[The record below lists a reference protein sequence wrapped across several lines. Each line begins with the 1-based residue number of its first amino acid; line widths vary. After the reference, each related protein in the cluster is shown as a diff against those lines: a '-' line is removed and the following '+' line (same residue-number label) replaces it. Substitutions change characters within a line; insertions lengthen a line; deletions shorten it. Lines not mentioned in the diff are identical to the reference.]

1 MMSTPADTIQ
11 RSMLV
16 TGGLGF
22 IGSAFAKRAASAGSR
37 VVVLDA
43 MTYAADPTSLA
54 GRGDIEIVHG
64 SITDT
69 LLVTT
74 LLHKYKVNTV
84 VNFAAESH
92 VDRSISDPGNF
103 METNIL
109 GVYSLLSSSLEHF
122 QQLSTN
128 DAQRF
133 RFVQISTDEVFG
145 SLGVTGFF
153 TEESPYDPRSPYS
166 ASKAAADHLVS
177 AWHHTYGL
185 PTITTYCT
193 NNFGPYQY
201 PEKLIPLLV
210 HLALAGE
217 ALPIYGDGANVR
229 DWIYVEDHVSGVMQA
244 LERGTPGGRYAF
256 GGGNER
262 SNLVLARE
270 VCQIL
275 DEVAPRSD
283 GTSYAAQI
291 AFVADRLGHDYRYA
305 IRGVRAE
312 SELGYAPQH
321 QFTEALKATVVW
333 HVARAREQ
341 TVAANLS

>member
-1 MMSTPADTIQ
+1 MPASTNK

-16 TGGLGF
+16 TGGYGF
-22 IGSAFAKRAASAGSR
+22 IGSAFAKRAASAGHR

-43 MTYAADPTSLA
+43 MTYAADLTSLA
-54 GRGDIEIVHG
+54 GRNDIEVARG
-64 SITDT
+64 NITDT
-69 LLVTT
+69 ALVARLLQE
-74 LLHKYKVNTV
+74 HQIDTV

-92 VDRSISDPGNF
+92 VDRSIAEPDTF
-103 METNIL
+103 MQTNIL
-109 GVYSLLSSSLEHF
+109 GVFLLLNASLARF
-122 QQLSTN
+122 QQLSAD

-145 SLGVTGFF
+145 SLGENGLF

-185 PTITTYCT
+185 PTITAYCT

-201 PEKLIPLLV
+201 PEKLIP
-210 HLALAGE
+210 HLIHCALAGKT
-217 ALPIYGDGANVR
+217 LPIYGDGSNVR

-244 LERGTPGGRYAF
+244 LERGAPGSRYAF

-262 SNLVLARE
+262 SNLALARE
-270 VCQIL
+270 ICQIL

-283 GTSYAAQI
+283 GASYVSQI
-291 AFVADRLGHDYRYA
+291 EFVADRLGHDYRYA
-305 IRGVRAE
+305 IDGARAE

-321 QFTEALKATVVW
+321 QFAEALKATVVW
-333 HVARAREQ
+333 HVERARAQ
-341 TVAANLS
+341 AVAAAGS

>member
-1 MMSTPADTIQ
+1 MPASKNQ

-16 TGGLGF
+16 TGGCGF
-22 IGSAFAKRAASAGSR
+22 IGSAFAKRAASAGNKI
-37 VVVLDA
+37 VVLDL

-54 GRGDIEIVHG
+54 GRSDIEIVRG

-69 LLVTT
+69 VLVADLLQRHTID
-74 LLHKYKVNTV
+74 TV

-92 VDRSISDPGNF
+92 VDRSIADPESF
-103 METNIL
+103 MQTNIL
-109 GVYSLLSSSLEHF
+109 GVYSMLNASLARF
-122 QQLSTN
+122 QQLRLD
-128 DAQRF
+128 DAQHF

-145 SLGVTGFF
+145 SLGETGHF

-193 NNFGPYQY
+193 NNFGPFQY
-201 PEKLIPLLV
+201 SEKLIPHIV
-210 HLALAGE
+210 NRALSGKT
-217 ALPIYGDGANVR
+217 LPIYGDGTNVR
-229 DWIYVEDHVSGVMQA
+229 DWIHVEDHVGGVMQA
-244 LERGTPGGRYAF
+244 LERGVPGGRYAF

-262 SNLVLARE
+262 SNLALARE
-270 VCQIL
+270 ICQIL

-283 GTSYAAQI
+283 GASYASQI
-291 AFVADRLGHDYRYA
+291 EFVVDRLGHDYRYA
-305 IRGVRAE
+305 IDGARAE

-321 QFTEALKATVVW
+321 QFAEALKATVIW
-333 HVARAREQ
+333 HVARARERA
-341 TVAANLS
+341 TTATGS

>member
-1 MMSTPADTIQ
+1 
-11 RSMLV
+11 MLV
-16 TGGLGF
+16 TGGYGF
-22 IGSAFAKRAASAGSR
+22 IGSAFAKRAASAGNR

-43 MTYAADPTSLA
+43 ITYAADLTSLA
-54 GRGDIEIVHG
+54 GRNDIEVARG
-64 SITDT
+64 NITDT
-69 LLVTT
+69 ALVARLLQE
-74 LLHKYKVNTV
+74 HQIDTV

-92 VDRSISDPGNF
+92 VDRSIAEPDTF
-103 METNIL
+103 MQTNIL
-109 GVYSLLSSSLEHF
+109 GVFSLLNASLARF
-122 QQLSTN
+122 QQLSAD

-145 SLGVTGFF
+145 SLGENGLF

-185 PTITTYCT
+185 PTLTTYCT

-201 PEKLIPLLV
+201 PEKLIP
-210 HLALAGE
+210 HLIHCALAGE
-217 ALPIYGDGANVR
+217 TLPIYGDGSNVR

-244 LERGTPGGRYAF
+244 LERGAPGSRYAF

-262 SNLVLARE
+262 SNLALARE
-270 VCQIL
+270 IFQIL

-283 GTSYAAQI
+283 GASYVSQSEC
-291 AFVADRLGHDYRYA
+291 VADRLGHDYRYA
-305 IRGVRAE
+305 IDGARAE

-321 QFTEALKATVVW
+321 QFAEALKATVVW
-333 HVARAREQ
+333 HVERARAQ
-341 TVAANLS
+341 VVAVAGS

>member
-1 MMSTPADTIQ
+1 
-11 RSMLV
+11 MLV

-22 IGSAFAKRAASAGSR
+22 IGSAFAKRAAGAGNR

-54 GRGDIEIVHG
+54 GRNDIEIVRG
-64 SITDT
+64 NITET
-69 LLVTT
+69 ALVKK
-74 LLHKYKVNTV
+74 LLHQHQISTV

-92 VDRSISDPGNF
+92 VDRSISDPGTF
-103 METNIL
+103 MDTNIL
-109 GVYSLLSSSLEHF
+109 GVYSLLNASLAHF
-122 QQLSTN
+122 QKLSTD

-133 RFVQISTDEVFG
+133 QFVQISTDEVFG
-145 SLGVTGFF
+145 SLGDTGQF
-153 TEESPYDPRSPYS
+153 TEESAYDPRSPYS

-201 PEKLIPLLV
+201 SEKLIPYLV
-210 HLALAGE
+210 HRALADKT
-217 ALPIYGDGANVR
+217 LPIYGDGSNVR

-244 LERGTPGGRYAF
+244 LDRGIPGGRYAF

-262 SNLVLARE
+262 SNLALARE
-270 VCQIL
+270 ICQIL
-275 DEVAPRSD
+275 DEVVPRSD
-283 GTSYAAQI
+283 GASYTSQI
-291 AFVADRLGHDYRYA
+291 ALVTDRLGHDYRYA
-305 IRGVRAE
+305 IDGAQAE
-312 SELGYAPQH
+312 RELAYAPQH
-321 QFTEALKATVVW
+321 PFAEALKATVIW

-341 TVAANLS
+341 ATVAAGA

>member
-1 MMSTPADTIQ
+1 MPASTIK

-16 TGGLGF
+16 TGGYGF
-22 IGSAFAKRAASAGSR
+22 IGSAFAKRAASAGHR

-43 MTYAADPTSLA
+43 MTYAADLTSLA
-54 GRGDIEIVHG
+54 GRNDIEVACG
-64 SITDT
+64 NITDT
-69 LLVTT
+69 ALVARLLQE
-74 LLHKYKVNTV
+74 HQIDTV

-92 VDRSISDPGNF
+92 VDRSIAEPDTF
-103 METNIL
+103 MQTNIL
-109 GVYSLLSSSLEHF
+109 GVFSLLNASLARF
-122 QQLSTN
+122 QQLSAD

-145 SLGVTGFF
+145 SLGENGLF

-201 PEKLIPLLV
+201 PEKLIP
-210 HLALAGE
+210 HLIHCALAGKT
-217 ALPIYGDGANVR
+217 LPIYGDGSNVR

-244 LERGTPGGRYAF
+244 LEHGGPGGRYAF

-262 SNLVLARE
+262 SNLALARE
-270 VCQIL
+270 ICQIL

-283 GTSYAAQI
+283 GASYVSQI
-291 AFVADRLGHDYRYA
+291 EFVADRLGHDYRYA
-305 IRGVRAE
+305 IDGARAE

-321 QFTEALKATVVW
+321 QFTEALKASVIW
-333 HVARAREQ
+333 HVERARAQ
-341 TVAANLS
+341 VAAAEKP

>member
-1 MMSTPADTIQ
+1 MSLPANSNK

-16 TGGLGF
+16 SGGYGF
-22 IGSAFAKRAASAGSR
+22 IGSAFAKRAASAGNK
-37 VVVLDA
+37 VVVLDL

-54 GRGDIEIVHG
+54 ARSDIEIVRG
-64 SITDT
+64 NITDT
-69 LLVTT
+69 TVVAELLQR
-74 LLHKYKVNTV
+74 HAIDTV

-92 VDRSISDPGNF
+92 VDRSIADPESF
-103 METNIL
+103 MQTNIL
-109 GVYSLLSSSLEHF
+109 GVYSMLNVSLARF
-122 QQLSTN
+122 QQLSTD

-145 SLGVTGFF
+145 SLGETGHF

-193 NNFGPYQY
+193 NNFGPFQY
-201 PEKLIPLLV
+201 PEKLIPHLV
-210 HLALAGE
+210 HRALAGVS
-217 ALPIYGDGANVR
+217 LPIYGDGSNVR
-229 DWIYVEDHVSGVMQA
+229 DWIHVEDHVSGVMQA

-262 SNLVLARE
+262 SNLALAQE
-270 VCQIL
+270 ICQIL
-275 DEVAPRSD
+275 DEVAPRID
-283 GTSYAAQI
+283 GASYASQI
-291 AFVADRLGHDYRYA
+291 AFVGDRLGHDYRYA
-305 IRGVRAE
+305 INGARAE

-321 QFTEALKATVVW
+321 QFAEALKATVIW

-341 TVAANLS
+341 SVSADRS

>member
-1 MMSTPADTIQ
+1 
-11 RSMLV
+11 MLV
-16 TGGLGF
+16 TGGYGF
-22 IGSAFAKRAASAGSR
+22 IGSAFAKRAASAGNR

-43 MTYAADPTSLA
+43 ITYAADLTSLA
-54 GRGDIEIVHG
+54 GRNDIEVARG
-64 SITDT
+64 NITDT
-69 LLVTT
+69 ALVARLLQE
-74 LLHKYKVNTV
+74 HQIDTV

-92 VDRSISDPGNF
+92 VDRSIAEPDTF
-103 METNIL
+103 MQTNIL
-109 GVYSLLSSSLEHF
+109 GVFSLLNASLARF
-122 QQLSTN
+122 QQLSSD

-145 SLGVTGFF
+145 SLGDNGLF

-166 ASKAAADHLVS
+166 ASKAATDHLVS

-201 PEKLIPLLV
+201 PEKLIP
-210 HLALAGE
+210 HLIHCALAGKT
-217 ALPIYGDGANVR
+217 LPIYGDGSNVR

-244 LERGTPGGRYAF
+244 LERGAPGGRYAF

-262 SNLVLARE
+262 SNLALARE
-270 VCQIL
+270 ICQIL

-283 GTSYAAQI
+283 EASYVSQI
-291 AFVADRLGHDYRYA
+291 KFVADRLGHDYRYA
-305 IRGVRAE
+305 IDGARAE

-321 QFTEALKATVVW
+321 QFAEALKATVVW
-333 HVARAREQ
+333 HVERARAQ
-341 TVAANLS
+341 VAAAAGS

>member
-1 MMSTPADTIQ
+1 MNMPATTNQ
-11 RSMLV
+11 RSLLV

-22 IGSAFAKRAASAGSR
+22 IGSAFAKRAASAGNR

-54 GRGDIEIVHG
+54 GRSDIEIVRG
-64 SITDT
+64 NITDASLVAE
-69 LLVTT
+69 LLQR
-74 LLHKYKVNTV
+74 HAIDTV

-92 VDRSISDPGNF
+92 VDRSIADPESF
-103 METNIL
+103 MQTNIL
-109 GVYSLLSSSLEHF
+109 GVYSILNASLARFQHLSAD
-122 QQLSTN
+122 

-133 RFVQISTDEVFG
+133 RFIQISTDEVFG
-145 SLGVTGFF
+145 SLGETGHF

-201 PEKLIPLLV
+201 PEKLIPNLV
-210 HLALAGE
+210 HRALAGE
-217 ALPIYGDGANVR
+217 TLPIYGDGTNVR
-229 DWIYVEDHVSGVMQA
+229 DWIYVEDHVSGVIQA
-244 LERGTPGGRYAF
+244 LERGVPGGHYAF

-262 SNLVLARE
+262 SNLALARE
-270 VCQIL
+270 ICQIL

-283 GTSYAAQI
+283 GASYASQI
-291 AFVADRLGHDYRYA
+291 KFVADRLRHDYRYA
-305 IRGVRAE
+305 IDGARAE

-321 QFTEALKATVVW
+321 QFAEALKATVIW
-333 HVARAREQ
+333 HVQRVRAQ
-341 TVAANLS
+341 GSAAVNA

>member
-1 MMSTPADTIQ
+1 
-11 RSMLV
+11 MLV

-22 IGSAFAKRAASAGSR
+22 IGSTFAKRAASAGNK

-54 GRGDIEIVHG
+54 GQSDIEIFHG
-64 SITDT
+64 NITDT
-69 LLVTT
+69 ALVAM
-74 LLHKYKVNTV
+74 LLHKHDIDTV

-92 VDRSISDPGNF
+92 VDRSISSPSNF

-109 GVYSLLSSSLEHF
+109 GVYSLLSASLGHF
-122 QQLSTN
+122 QQLSA
-128 DAQRF
+128 DRAQSF

-145 SLGVTGFF
+145 SLGDTGHF

-166 ASKAAADHLVS
+166 ASKAAADHLAS

-201 PEKLIPLLV
+201 PEKFIPHLV
-210 HLALAGE
+210 HRALAGDT
-217 ALPIYGDGANVR
+217 LPIYGNGTNVR
-229 DWIYVEDHVSGVMQA
+229 DWIYVEDHVSGVVQA
-244 LERGTPGGRYAF
+244 LERGTPGSQYAF

-262 SNLVLARE
+262 SNLALARE
-270 VCQIL
+270 ICQIL

-283 GTSYAAQI
+283 GASYASQI
-291 AFVADRLGHDYRYA
+291 EFVADRLGHDYRYA
-305 IRGVRAE
+305 IDGARAK

-333 HVARAREQ
+333 HVARVRAQ
-341 TVAANLS
+341 VVPAAGV

>member
-1 MMSTPADTIQ
+1 MPASTNK

-16 TGGLGF
+16 TGGYGF
-22 IGSAFAKRAASAGSR
+22 IGSAFAKRAASAGNR

-43 MTYAADPTSLA
+43 ITYAADLTSLA
-54 GRGDIEIVHG
+54 GRNDIEVARG
-64 SITDT
+64 NITDT
-69 LLVTT
+69 ALVARLLQE
-74 LLHKYKVNTV
+74 HQIDTV

-92 VDRSISDPGNF
+92 VDRSIAEPDTF
-103 METNIL
+103 MQTNIL
-109 GVYSLLSSSLEHF
+109 GVFLLLNASLARF
-122 QQLSTN
+122 QQLSAD

-145 SLGVTGFF
+145 SLGENGLF

-201 PEKLIPLLV
+201 PEKLIP
-210 HLALAGE
+210 HLIHCALAGKT
-217 ALPIYGDGANVR
+217 LPIYGDGSNVR

-244 LERGTPGGRYAF
+244 LERGAPGSRYAF

-262 SNLVLARE
+262 SNLALARE
-270 VCQIL
+270 ICQIL

-283 GTSYAAQI
+283 GASYVSQI
-291 AFVADRLGHDYRYA
+291 EFVADRPGHDYRYA
-305 IRGVRAE
+305 IDGARAE

-321 QFTEALKATVVW
+321 QFAEALKATVVW
-333 HVARAREQ
+333 HVERARAQ
-341 TVAANLS
+341 AVAAAGS

>member
-1 MMSTPADTIQ
+1 MPASTNK

-16 TGGLGF
+16 TGGYGF
-22 IGSAFAKRAASAGSR
+22 IGSAFAKRAASAGHR

-43 MTYAADPTSLA
+43 ITYAADLTSLA
-54 GRGDIEIVHG
+54 GRNDIEVIRG
-64 SITDT
+64 NITDT
-69 LLVTT
+69 ALVARLLQE
-74 LLHKYKVNTV
+74 HQIDTV

-92 VDRSISDPGNF
+92 VDRSIAEPDTF
-103 METNIL
+103 MQTNIL
-109 GVYSLLSSSLEHF
+109 GVFLLLNASLARF
-122 QQLSTN
+122 QQLSAD

-145 SLGVTGFF
+145 SLGENGLF

-201 PEKLIPLLV
+201 PEKLIP
-210 HLALAGE
+210 HLIHCALAGKT
-217 ALPIYGDGANVR
+217 LPIYGDGSNVR

-244 LERGTPGGRYAF
+244 LERGAPGSRYAF

-262 SNLVLARE
+262 SNLALARE
-270 VCQIL
+270 ICQIL

-283 GTSYAAQI
+283 GASYVSQI
-291 AFVADRLGHDYRYA
+291 EFVADRPGHDYRYA
-305 IRGVRAE
+305 IDGARAE

-321 QFTEALKATVVW
+321 QFAEALKATVVW
-333 HVARAREQ
+333 HVERARAQ
-341 TVAANLS
+341 AVAAAGS

>member
-1 MMSTPADTIQ
+1 MPASTNK

-16 TGGLGF
+16 TGGYGF
-22 IGSAFAKRAASAGSR
+22 IGSAFAKRTASAGNR

-43 MTYAADPTSLA
+43 ITYAADLTSLA
-54 GRGDIEIVHG
+54 GRNDIEVARG
-64 SITDT
+64 NITDT
-69 LLVTT
+69 ALVARLLQE
-74 LLHKYKVNTV
+74 HQIDTV

-92 VDRSISDPGNF
+92 VDRSIAEPDTF
-103 METNIL
+103 MQTNIL
-109 GVYSLLSSSLEHF
+109 GVFLLLNASLARF
-122 QQLSTN
+122 QQLSAD

-145 SLGVTGFF
+145 SLGENGLF

-201 PEKLIPLLV
+201 REKLIP
-210 HLALAGE
+210 HLIHCALAGE
-217 ALPIYGDGANVR
+217 TLPIYGDGSNVR

-244 LERGTPGGRYAF
+244 LERGAPGSRYAF

-262 SNLVLARE
+262 SNLALARE
-270 VCQIL
+270 ICQIF

-283 GTSYAAQI
+283 GASYVSQI
-291 AFVADRLGHDYRYA
+291 EFVADRPGHDYRYA
-305 IRGVRAE
+305 IDGARAE

-321 QFTEALKATVVW
+321 QFAEALKATVVW
-333 HVARAREQ
+333 HVERARAQ
-341 TVAANLS
+341 AVAAAGS

>member
-1 MMSTPADTIQ
+1 
-11 RSMLV
+11 MLV
-16 TGGLGF
+16 TGGYGF
-22 IGSAFAKRAASAGSR
+22 IGSAFAKRAASAGNR

-43 MTYAADPTSLA
+43 ITYAADLTSLA
-54 GRGDIEIVHG
+54 GRNDIEVARG
-64 SITDT
+64 NITDT
-69 LLVTT
+69 ALVARLLQE
-74 LLHKYKVNTV
+74 HQIDTV

-92 VDRSISDPGNF
+92 VDRSIAEPDTF
-103 METNIL
+103 MQTNIL
-109 GVYSLLSSSLEHF
+109 GVFSLLNASLARF
-122 QQLSTN
+122 QQLSAD

-145 SLGVTGFF
+145 SLGENGLF

-185 PTITTYCT
+185 PTLTTYCT

-201 PEKLIPLLV
+201 PEKLIP
-210 HLALAGE
+210 HLIHCALAGKT
-217 ALPIYGDGANVR
+217 LPIYGDGSNVR

-244 LERGTPGGRYAF
+244 LERGAPGSRYAF

-262 SNLVLARE
+262 SNLALARE
-270 VCQIL
+270 ICQIL

-283 GTSYAAQI
+283 GASYVSQI
-291 AFVADRLGHDYRYA
+291 EFVADRLGHDYRYA
-305 IRGVRAE
+305 IDGARAE

-321 QFTEALKATVVW
+321 QFAEALKATVVW
-333 HVARAREQ
+333 HVERARAQ
-341 TVAANLS
+341 VVAVAGS

>member
-1 MMSTPADTIQ
+1 MPASTNK

-16 TGGLGF
+16 TGGYGF
-22 IGSAFAKRAASAGSR
+22 IGSAFAKRAASAGHR

-43 MTYAADPTSLA
+43 ITYAADLTSLA
-54 GRGDIEIVHG
+54 GRNDIEVIRG
-64 SITDT
+64 NITDT
-69 LLVTT
+69 ALVARLLQE
-74 LLHKYKVNTV
+74 HQIDTV

-92 VDRSISDPGNF
+92 VDRSIAEPDTF
-103 METNIL
+103 MQTNIL
-109 GVYSLLSSSLEHF
+109 GVFLLLNASLARF
-122 QQLSTN
+122 QQLSAD

-145 SLGVTGFF
+145 SLGENGLF

-201 PEKLIPLLV
+201 PEKLIP
-210 HLALAGE
+210 HLIHCALAGKT
-217 ALPIYGDGANVR
+217 LPIYGDGSNVR

-244 LERGTPGGRYAF
+244 LERGAPGSRYAF

-262 SNLVLARE
+262 SNLALARE
-270 VCQIL
+270 ICQIF

-283 GTSYAAQI
+283 GASYVSQI
-291 AFVADRLGHDYRYA
+291 EFVADRPGHDYRYA
-305 IRGVRAE
+305 IDGARAE

-321 QFTEALKATVVW
+321 QFAEALKATVVW
-333 HVARAREQ
+333 HVERARAQ
-341 TVAANLS
+341 AVAAAGS

>member
-1 MMSTPADTIQ
+1 MPASTNK

-16 TGGLGF
+16 TGGYGF
-22 IGSAFAKRAASAGSR
+22 IGSAFAKRAASAGHR

-43 MTYAADPTSLA
+43 ITYAADLTSLA
-54 GRGDIEIVHG
+54 GRNDIEVARG
-64 SITDT
+64 NITDT
-69 LLVTT
+69 ALVARLLQE
-74 LLHKYKVNTV
+74 HQIDTV

-92 VDRSISDPGNF
+92 VDRSIAEPDTF
-103 METNIL
+103 MQTNIL
-109 GVYSLLSSSLEHF
+109 GVFSLLNASLARF
-122 QQLSTN
+122 QQLSAD

-145 SLGVTGFF
+145 SLGENGLF

-177 AWHHTYGL
+177 AWRHTYGL

-201 PEKLIPLLV
+201 PEKLIP
-210 HLALAGE
+210 HLIHCALAGKT
-217 ALPIYGDGANVR
+217 LPIYGDGSNVR

-244 LERGTPGGRYAF
+244 LERGAPGGRYAL

-262 SNLVLARE
+262 SNLALARE
-270 VCQIL
+270 ICQIL

-283 GTSYAAQI
+283 GASYVSQI
-291 AFVADRLGHDYRYA
+291 EFVADRPGHDYRYA
-305 IRGVRAE
+305 IDGARAE

-321 QFTEALKATVVW
+321 QFAEALKATVVW
-333 HVARAREQ
+333 HVERARAQ
-341 TVAANLS
+341 AVAAAGS

>member
-1 MMSTPADTIQ
+1 
-11 RSMLV
+11 
-16 TGGLGF
+16 
-22 IGSAFAKRAASAGSR
+22 
-37 VVVLDA
+37 
-43 MTYAADPTSLA
+43 MTYAADLTSLA
-54 GRGDIEIVHG
+54 GRNDIEFIRGNITETALVVHLLQEHQ
-64 SITDT
+64 IDT
-69 LLVTT
+69 I
-74 LLHKYKVNTV
+74 

-92 VDRSISDPGNF
+92 VDRSIAEPDTF
-103 METNIL
+103 MQTNIL
-109 GVYSLLSSSLEHF
+109 GVFSLLNASLARF
-122 QQLSTN
+122 QQLSAD

-145 SLGVTGFF
+145 SLGENGLF

-201 PEKLIPLLV
+201 PEKLIP
-210 HLALAGE
+210 HLIHCALAGKT
-217 ALPIYGDGANVR
+217 LPIYGDGSNVR

-244 LERGTPGGRYAF
+244 LERGVPGGRYAF

-262 SNLVLARE
+262 SNLALARE
-270 VCQIL
+270 ICQIL

-283 GTSYAAQI
+283 GASYVSQI
-291 AFVADRLGHDYRYA
+291 EFVADRLGHDYRYA
-305 IRGVRAE
+305 IDGARAE

-321 QFTEALKATVVW
+321 QFTEALKASVIW
-333 HVARAREQ
+333 HVERARAQ
-341 TVAANLS
+341 VAAAEKP

>member
-1 MMSTPADTIQ
+1 
-11 RSMLV
+11 MLV
-16 TGGLGF
+16 TGGYGF
-22 IGSAFAKRAASAGSR
+22 IGSAFAKRAARAGHR

-43 MTYAADPTSLA
+43 MTYAVDLTSLA
-54 GRGDIEIVHG
+54 GQTDIEVARG
-64 SITDT
+64 NITDT
-69 LLVTT
+69 ALVARLLQE
-74 LLHKYKVNTV
+74 HQIDTV

-92 VDRSISDPGNF
+92 VDRSIAEPDTF
-103 METNIL
+103 MQTNIL
-109 GVYSLLSSSLEHF
+109 GVFSLLNASLARF
-122 QQLSTN
+122 QQLSAD

-145 SLGVTGFF
+145 SLEENGLF

-185 PTITTYCT
+185 PTLTTYCT

-201 PEKLIPLLV
+201 PEKLIP
-210 HLALAGE
+210 HLIHCALAGE
-217 ALPIYGDGANVR
+217 NLPIYGDGSNVR

-244 LERGTPGGRYAF
+244 LERGAPGSRYAF

-262 SNLVLARE
+262 SNLALARE
-270 VCQIL
+270 ICQIL

-283 GTSYAAQI
+283 GASYVSQI
-291 AFVADRLGHDYRYA
+291 EFVADRLGHDYRYA
-305 IRGVRAE
+305 IDGARAE

-321 QFTEALKATVVW
+321 QFAEALKATVIW
-333 HVARAREQ
+333 HVERARAQ
-341 TVAANLS
+341 VVAVAGS